1 MRREIRNK
9 LRIVSLVLFAVA
21 LLLISRLYYVQIMK
35 GGEYSLRAEHQY
47 LSSSQEL
54 YDRGSIFFTRKDG
67 TLLSAAG
74 LATGFTIAMNPGLVK
89 DPEATFTKLS
99 AITTLIDKE
108 TFMDASAKT
117 TDPYEVLAKRVPE
130 DVGRAIEGAKLAGI
144 QVERERWRNY
154 PAGTGAAQSVGFV
167 AYGAGEDATIKGR
180 TGMERYYDEV
190 LSRKANGLFGNF
202 FAELFANLDSVVV
215 DASAA
220 READLI
226 TGIDPVVQEKLGQVL
241 QRVNDQ
247 YGSIETGGIIMDPKT
262 GAIVALE
269 TYPSFDA
276 NDFKNGNPAH
286 FGNPLV
292 EHRYEFGSIV
302 KALTM
307 AAGLDSGVITPEST
321 YNDTGCI
328 TVNTKPICNFDKKAR
343 GVVLM
348 QEVLS
353 QSLNV
358 GSAHIATKIGH
369 DRFRAYFK
377 KLGMGEE
384 TGIDLPSEIPGDL
397 HNIETSPRDVE
408 YDTAAF
414 GQGIAQTP
422 VEMIKALGA
431 LANHGQVVTPHLV
444 IAKKFESGIRKELAW
459 GAPERVFSQTATEQT
474 TRMLVRVV
482 DTKLANGTLKIPE
495 MSVAAKTGTAQIAAA
510 GGKYSENLYFHSF
523 FGYFP
528 AYEPR
533 YIILLY
539 TRQPQGVQYASET
552 LTQPFMDLTHFLI
565 NYYAIPPDRAPST
578 S

>member
-1 MRREIRNK
+1 MRRAIRQK
-9 LRIVSLVLFAVA
+9 LLYLSLGLFFVA
-21 LLLISRLYYVQIMK
+21 LLLLTRLYFVQIVN
-35 GGEYSLRAEHQY
+35 GGEYSLRAERQY
-47 LSSSQEL
+47 ISSSQEL
-54 YDRGSIFFTRKDG
+54 FDRGSIFFTRKDG

-74 LATGFTIAMNPGLVK
+74 LSTGFTIAMNPGLLK
-89 DPEATFTKLS
+89 NPEAAYATLSSLISVDREMFMAS
-99 AITTLIDKE
+99 AI
-108 TFMDASAKT
+108 KT
-117 TDPYEVLAKRVPE
+117 TDPYEVISRRVPE
-130 DVGRAIEGAKLAGI
+130 EVGRAIENAQIPGI
-144 QVERERWRNY
+144 QVERERWRVY
-154 PAGTGAAQSVGFV
+154 PAGSEAAQSIGFI
-167 AYGAGEDATIKGR
+167 AYGAGEDTALKGR
-180 TGMERYYDEV
+180 TGLERYYEEV
-190 LSRKANGLFGNF
+190 LTRSAGGLFGNF

-215 DASAA
+215 DASRA
-220 READLI
+220 RAADLV

-241 QRVNDQ
+241 KQVNEQ

-262 GAIVALE
+262 GVIVALD

-276 NDFKNGNPAH
+276 NDIKNGNPEY

-307 AAGLDSGVITPEST
+307 ASGIDSGAVSPETT

-343 GVVLM
+343 GVVPM

-358 GSAHIATKIGH
+358 GSSYIALKVGH
-369 DRFRAYFK
+369 EKLRAYFK
-377 KLGMGEE
+377 NLGMGEE
-384 TGIDLPSEIPGDL
+384 TGIDLPSEISGDV

-408 YDTAAF
+408 YSTAAF

-422 VEMIKALGA
+422 VEMIKALGS
-431 LANHGQVVTPHLV
+431 LANHGSVVTPHLV
-444 IAKKFESGIRKELAW
+444 VAKRFESGIKKNIAW
-459 GAPERVFSQTATEQT
+459 GEPERVFSADAVEKT

-495 MSVAAKTGTAQIAAA
+495 MSIAAKTGTAQIAGS
-510 GGKYSENLYFHSF
+510 GGKYSESQYFHSF

-528 AYEPR
+528 AYDSR

-552 LTQPFMDLTHFLI
+552 LTHPFMNLTHFLI
-565 NYYAIPPDRAPST
+565 NYYAIPPDRAL
-578 S
+578 

>member
-1 MRREIRNK
+1 MRRAIRTK
-9 LRIVSLVLFAVA
+9 LRIISLGLFAVA
-21 LLLISRLYYVQIMK
+21 FLLVVRLYFVQIVH
-35 GGEYSLRAEHQY
+35 GQDYTLRAERQY
-47 LSSSQEL
+47 VSSSQQL

-67 TLLSAAG
+67 TYLSAAG
-74 LATGFTIAMNPGLVK
+74 LATGFTLSMNPGLVR
-89 DPEATFTKLS
+89 DPEATYAKLS
-99 AITTLIDKE
+99 QFTTIDRE
-108 TFMDASAKT
+108 AFMASAAKT

-130 DVGRAIEGAKLAGI
+130 DVGRAIEAASIPGI
-144 QVERERWRNY
+144 SVERERWRSY
-154 PAGTGAAQSVGFV
+154 PAGSSAAQSVGFV
-167 AYGAGEDATIKGR
+167 AYGAGEDTALKGR
-180 TGMERYYDEV
+180 TGMERYYEEV
-190 LSRKANGLFGNF
+190 LNRSSAGLFGNF

-215 DASAA
+215 DAQTA
-220 READLI
+220 READII
-226 TGIDPVVQEKLGQVL
+226 TSIDPVVQEKLDQVL
-241 QRVNDQ
+241 KQVNDQ

-262 GAIVALE
+262 GEIVALD

-276 NDFKNGNPAH
+276 SDIKNGNPEH

-307 AAGLDSGVITPEST
+307 ASGLDSGAVTPSTT

-343 GVVLM
+343 GVVPM

-358 GSAHIATKIGH
+358 GSAFISMQVGH
-369 DRFRAYFK
+369 ERFRAYFK

-384 TGIDLPSEIPGDL
+384 TGIDLPSEISGDL

-408 YDTAAF
+408 YSTAAF

-431 LANHGQVVTPHLV
+431 LANHGAVVTPHLV
-444 IAKKFESGIRKELAW
+444 TAKRFESGIKKELAW
-459 GAPERVFSQTATEQT
+459 GTPEQVFSPEATEAT
-474 TRMLVRVV
+474 TRMLVKVV
-482 DTKLANGTLKIPE
+482 DTKLANGKVKIPE
-495 MSVAAKTGTAQIAAA
+495 MTVAAKTGTAQIAAA
-510 GGKYSENLYFHSF
+510 GGKYSANLYFHSF

-539 TRQPQGVQYASET
+539 TRQPNGVQYASET
-552 LTQPFMDLTHFLI
+552 LTHPFMDLTHSLI
-565 NYYAIPPDRAPST
+565 NYYSIPPDRAPAS
-578 S
+578 

>member
-1 MRREIRNK
+1 MRREIRGK
-9 LRIVSLVLFAVA
+9 LRVISLGLFAVA
-21 LLLISRLYYVQIMK
+21 LLLITRLYFVQVVH
-35 GGEYSLRAEHQY
+35 GSDYSLRAERQY
-47 LSSSQEL
+47 ISSSQEL

-74 LATGFTIAMNPGLVK
+74 LATGFTLAMNPSVVK
-89 DPEATFTKLS
+89 DLEGTLQKLS
-99 AITTLIDKE
+99 EYVVLDREA
-108 TFMDASAKT
+108 FMLAAAKVD
-117 TDPYEVLAKRVPE
+117 DPYEVLVRRVPE
-130 DVGRAIEGAKLAGI
+130 EQGRAIQNAKIAGI
-144 QVERERWRNY
+144 QVERERWRTY
-154 PAGTGAAQSVGFV
+154 PAGAGGAQSIGFV
-167 AYGAGEDATIKGR
+167 AYGTEDDATIRGR

-190 LSRKANGLFGNF
+190 LSRRANGLFGNF

-215 DASAA
+215 DASVK
-220 READLI
+220 READII
-226 TGIDPVVQEKLGQVL
+226 TAIDPVVQEKLGQIL
-241 QRVNDQ
+241 EQVNTQ

-262 GAIVALE
+262 GAIVALD
-269 TYPSFDA
+269 TYPTFDA
-276 NDFKNGNPAH
+276 NDFKNGNPEH

-307 AAGLDSGVITPEST
+307 ASGLDSGVITPETT

-328 TVNTKPICNFDKKAR
+328 TVNTKQICNFDLKAR
-343 GVVLM
+343 GVVPM

-358 GSAHIATKIGH
+358 GSAFIATKIGH
-369 DRFRAYFK
+369 DKFRAYFK

-384 TGIDLPSEIPGDL
+384 TGIDLPSEISGDL
-397 HNIETSPRDVE
+397 RNIETSPRDVE

-431 LANHGQVVTPHLV
+431 LANHGSVVTPHLV
-444 IAKKFESGIRKELAW
+444 IAKRFESGIKKDLAW
-459 GAPERVFSQTATEQT
+459 GDPERVFSADATEKT

-495 MSVAAKTGTAQIAAA
+495 MSVAAKTGTAQIATA
-510 GGKYSENLYFHSF
+510 GGSYSKSIYFHSF

-528 AYEPR
+528 AYDAR

-552 LTQPFMDLTHFLI
+552 LTHPFMDMTHFLI
-565 NYYAIPPDRAPST
+565 NYYSIAPDRATIAP
-578 S
+578 

>member
-1 MRREIRNK
+1 MRRAIRTK
-9 LRIVSLVLFAVA
+9 LRVISFGLFAVA
-21 LLLISRLYYVQIMK
+21 LLLITRLYFVQIVH
-35 GGEYSLRAEHQY
+35 GQDYTLRAERQY
-47 LSSSQEL
+47 VSSSQQL

-67 TLLSAAG
+67 AYLSAAG
-74 LATGFTIAMNPGLVK
+74 LATGFTISMNPGLVL
-89 DPEATFTKLS
+89 DPESTYEKLS
-99 AITTLIDKE
+99 QLTTIDRE
-108 TFMDASAKT
+108 VFMASAAKT

-130 DVGRAIEGAKLAGI
+130 DAGRAIEAANIPGI
-144 QVERERWRNY
+144 SVERERWRSY
-154 PAGTGAAQSVGFV
+154 PAGTAAAQSVGFV
-167 AYGAGEDATIKGR
+167 AYGAGEDTALKGR
-180 TGMERYYDEV
+180 TGLERYYEEV
-190 LSRKANGLFGNF
+190 LNRSSAGLFGNF

-215 DASAA
+215 DAQTA
-220 READLI
+220 READII
-226 TGIDPVVQEKLGQVL
+226 TSIDPVVQEKLDQVL
-241 QRVNDQ
+241 KQVNDQ

-262 GAIVALE
+262 GEIVALG

-276 NDFKNGNPAH
+276 SDIKNGNPEH

-307 AAGLDSGVITPEST
+307 ASGIDSGAVTPSTT

-343 GVVLM
+343 GVVPM

-358 GSAHIATKIGH
+358 GSAFIAMQIGH
-369 DRFRAYFK
+369 ERFRAYFK

-384 TGIDLPSEIPGDL
+384 TGIDMPSEISGDL

-408 YDTAAF
+408 YSTAAL

-431 LANHGQVVTPHLV
+431 LANHGAVVTPHLV
-444 IAKKFESGIRKELAW
+444 TAKRFESGIKKELAW
-459 GAPERVFSQTATEQT
+459 GAPEQVFSPEATEAT
-474 TRMLVRVV
+474 TRMLVKVV
-482 DTKLANGTLKIPE
+482 DTKLAKGTLKIPE
-495 MSVAAKTGTAQIAAA
+495 MTVAAKTGTAQIAAA
-510 GGKYSENLYFHSF
+510 GGKYSANLYFHSF

-539 TRQPQGVQYASET
+539 TRQPNGVQYASET
-552 LTQPFMDLTHFLI
+552 LTHPFMDLTHFLI
-565 NYYAIPPDRAPST
+565 NYYSIPPDRALES
-578 S
+578 